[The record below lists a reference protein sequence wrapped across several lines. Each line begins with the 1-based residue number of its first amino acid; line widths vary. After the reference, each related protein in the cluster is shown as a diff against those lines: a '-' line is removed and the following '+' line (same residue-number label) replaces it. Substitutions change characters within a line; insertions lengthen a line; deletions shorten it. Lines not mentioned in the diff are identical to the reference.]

1 MSNVRSDGLQLWA
14 ANPLVKLFRD
24 SEPPSA
30 RRRAPAAVAARGGT
44 ATFQLACRPTR
55 HHGSLTCTLEP
66 FTEESGQVLDDT
78 RVRYVG
84 FVDVTENTPDT
95 PAEELVR
102 AAPVAFPDPLF
113 DVPSVR
119 VRKGQTQPIWITVRV
134 PRGAEPGVYR
144 SRLGVTDAYG
154 GGRSCGLAIKV
165 ADVTLPRMSTLKVTN
180 WFSHASIARD
190 HGLELYSAAYWRML
204 STYACD
210 LAAHRQNTVITP
222 VFDLV
227 RARAGNDGK
236 LAFRFDRLDRFVD
249 VFRKAGVIGLIE
261 GGHLGGRD
269 GGWDAEHFAVR
280 TMRAEGGQVV
290 TGRARVGAEAAE
302 RFLSQFLPAV
312 QRHLERRGLLKRY
325 VQHLADE
332 PISRNAGSYN
342 RLAAMSK
349 QYAPALRTID
359 ANMCEE
365 ITNLD
370 VWVPQLGG
378 WHQNAAF
385 YEARKQASDELW
397 FYTCLAPTGRYANRF
412 IDYSL
417 LKTRVLHWI
426 NARYGATGYLHWG
439 LNYWAGPV
447 PYQDVAQVHSPN
459 RTLPPG
465 DAGII
470 YPGPAGPVDS
480 IRFEAQRDGIED
492 YDLLTILAKKRPEQA
507 DALCGRVVHDFDSYE
522 LDAGRFTRVRNA
534 LLRAAAEAG

>member
-1 MSNVRSDGLQLWA
+1 MTTSRSDGLHVWPVS
-14 ANPLVKLFRD
+14 PLVKVFRD
-24 SEPPSA
+24 SGPPSG
-30 RRRAPAAVAARGGT
+30 RLRTPRVIAARGGT

-55 HHGSLTCTLEP
+55 HHGSLTCALEP
-66 FTEESGQVLDDT
+66 FESETGDVLGDV

-84 FVDVTENTPDT
+84 FVDVPENTPDT
-95 PAEELVR
+95 PTEELVR
-102 AAPVAFPDPLF
+102 EAPAAFPDPLF
-113 DVPSVR
+113 DVPGMR
-119 VRKGQTQPIWITVRV
+119 VRNGQTQPVWITVRIPV
-134 PRGAEPGVYR
+134 GAAPGVYR
-144 SRLGVTDAYG
+144 SRLRVVDGYG
-154 GGRSCGLAIKV
+154 GERSTGLALEVVDI
-165 ADVTLPRMSTLKVTN
+165 ALPRMSTLKVTN

-190 HGLELYSAAYWRML
+190 HGLVLYSDAYWRML
-204 STYACD
+204 SIYARD

-222 VFDLV
+222 VLDL
-227 RARAGNDGK
+227 ARPRVGKDGG
-236 LAFRFDRLDRFVD
+236 LTFRFDRLDRFIE

-269 GGWDAEHFAVR
+269 GGWDAEHFTVR
-280 TMRAEGGQVV
+280 TMRVESGKVIA
-290 TGRARVGAEAAE
+290 GRARVGTRGAE
-302 RFLSQFLPAV
+302 RFLSQFLPAL
-312 QRHLERRGLLKRY
+312 QRHLERRGLIERY

-359 ANMCEE
+359 ANMCEA

-378 WHQNAAF
+378 WHQNAGF
-385 YEARKQASDELW
+385 YEARKEAGDELW
-397 FYTCLAPTGRYANRF
+397 FYTCLAPTGQYANRF

-447 PYQDVAQVHSPN
+447 PYQDVGQVHSPN

-492 YDLLTILAKKRPEQA
+492 YDLLTILARRRPEQA
-507 DALCGRVVHDFDSYE
+507 AALCRRVVRDFDRYE
-522 LDAGRFTRVRNA
+522 LDAARFTRVRTA
-534 LLRAAAEAG
+534 LLRAAAVL